1 MLPVQAK
8 HEDAEIL
15 NFALN
20 LEYLE
25 AEFYA
30 CATTGKGI
38 PTDLRGGG
46 PASIG
51 CTKANLTG
59 NVEVCFHNVGSFVP

>member
-1 MLPVQAK
+1 MHVPCVQIT
-8 HEDAEIL
+8 DTDIL

-25 AEFYA
+25 AEFYS

-38 PTDLRGGG
+38 AKNLRGGG

-51 CTKANLTG
+51 CQKAVLTG
-59 NVEVCFHNVGSFVP
+59 NIAVSTLYL